1 MSLDSA
7 LHCRK
12 CQVSSEEGNFSIQP
26 SMDPR
31 YLDRCIGG
39 AIPEGSWRICILERK
54 ELSAVY

>member
-31 YLDRCIGG
+31 FLVRYVGG
-39 AIPEGSWRICILERK
+39 AVPEGRWGICVLERK
-54 ELSAVY
+54 E